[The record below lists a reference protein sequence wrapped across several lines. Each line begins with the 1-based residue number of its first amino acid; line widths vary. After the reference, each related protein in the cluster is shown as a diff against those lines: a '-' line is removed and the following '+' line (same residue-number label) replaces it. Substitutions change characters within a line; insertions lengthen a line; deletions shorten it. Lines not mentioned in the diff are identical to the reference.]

1 MNVFLSR
8 TIILLF
14 STLIFLQTAFAQV
27 QQGEQMHSFAVTWLE
42 AEQIALHNGG
52 SAFMLWAEN
61 AVAKSETAALPWI
74 ELPIE
79 SPEGFSIINI
89 ELKDIIIQQISL
101 SNDSVYLDEDAIPS
115 NFQIKTELRT
125 KNGSLKNYIT
135 ILPLRKNDLDIE
147 KLIRA
152 TIHYEFQSLEP
163 PLNDGSPSF
172 VDNSVL
178 KDGKWVRMAVTED
191 GIYGISYQKLQQMGF
206 DMNHIDPRYLAVYG
220 NGGQMLPESNLR
232 FRHDD
237 LFENAIL
244 VTGEEDGIFNEDDM
258 LYFYG
263 ASPIEWQYDKFRNI
277 YTHQINYYSDT
288 TWYFLTLHE
297 DKPGKRIL
305 KKESQHQ
312 LPTISTTEF
321 IDRQFH
327 ELDLVNLI
335 LSGREWFGE
344 IFSMAKPSYSFDFV
358 FPDRIPNREAF
369 ISTHFAGRSIT
380 ENIFFNGSI
389 NGQSIFED
397 ILLLQINP
405 SSSTFARD
413 KLQQHKIGDDSD
425 LLSVQLEMI
434 AENESSRGWLNYI
447 NINAWRLLKY
457 HDKAL
462 FFRNPDVS
470 GTDKIVSFQIE
481 NASADLLLWNISNP
495 LVPMQIDFELK
506 PDNMLSFSDEALQTH
521 EYVLFS
527 PENYATINTFKE
539 VKNQNLH
546 ALESCDMLIVT
557 HPMFMEQA
565 HKLAQIH
572 LEEDGLNSQVV
583 NIQDVYIEFGSGSS
597 DISALRDFVRM
608 MYYKSEKTMK
618 YLLLFGD
625 ASYDYK
631 DRIESNTNL
640 IPTYQATNSLS
651 DTYSYVSDDF
661 FGLMDTHEGEEMSGI
676 LDIGIGR
683 FPTNTIEQAD
693 ILINKLE
700 QYIKN
705 QDQQSGEWRTN
716 IIFMADDSDNN
727 AHLNQAEQ
735 LANYVDNNFSD
746 LNISK
751 VYLDA
756 FQRIK
761 VSGGYRFPDAS
772 NKLIESLEEGA
783 LIYNYTG
790 HGGVNGL
797 TNENVFSISHINALR
812 NFNKLPFFIT
822 ATCEFSRFDN
832 PSLESA
838 GEQLVFNPEG
848 GCISLMTTTRQAFSH
863 ANFNLNQKL
872 YAALFDKDN
881 NQIARL
887 GDLIRMSKIPSNS
900 LIYNFVL
907 LGDPALRLNY
917 PKQKIVI
924 TSFNEHPADMAADTL
939 AAMAEVQLKG
949 IILDQNGNHNTE
961 FQGIVDVRLFD
972 KKTKHRT
979 LGNDDLSYPSD
990 FKFYNKLLY
999 RGKLTVTN
1007 GSFSMQIKLPRNIA
1021 YQTDYARFSF
1031 YAMDSIQQID
1041 AVGHFDNFLIGGDAA
1056 SITPD
1061 NEGPQIDI
1069 FINDFSFKDG
1079 DIIAE
1084 GATAI
1089 ILLQDEDGINFLG
1102 NDIGRDLS
1110 LTHQSPEQ
1118 TNHHIVNSLYK
1129 PQINEFGKGE
1139 IIIRLEDN
1147 SIGTHKLI
1155 MKAWDL
1161 HNNSTTKE
1169 ISFEINPKAQIYI
1182 SNLRNAPNPFSQ
1194 ETLIL
1199 FDHNKPGQHLDIQ
1212 LELFNNIGQR
1222 LAVLTHNMYCSGLK
1236 SEPIPLD
1243 MNKLL
1248 GNKRQSGIYFYK
1260 LTITDDFGNSIS
1272 VPQKMIYHP
1281 LE

>member
-1 MNVFLSR
+1 
-8 TIILLF
+8 
-14 STLIFLQTAFAQV
+14 
-27 QQGEQMHSFAVTWLE
+27 MHSFTVSWLE
-42 AEQIALHNGG
+42 AEQITLPKGG
-52 SAFMLWAEN
+52 TAFTLWAED

-79 SPEGFSIINI
+79 SPEGFSIQNI
-89 ELKDIIIQQISL
+89 ELKDIVSQQIAL
-101 SNDSVYLDEDAIPS
+101 SKDSIYLDEEEIPTS
-115 NFQIKTELRT
+115 FQIKTELRT
-125 KNGSLKNYIT
+125 ENGSLKNYIC
-135 ILPLRKNDLDIE
+135 ILPLRKSDLNIE

-152 TIHYEFQSLEP
+152 TIHYELQSVEP

-178 KDGKWVRMAVTED
+178 RDGKWVRMAVTED
-191 GIYGISYQKLQQMGF
+191 GIYGINRQQLQQIGF
-206 DMNHIDPRYLAVYG
+206 DMDHIDPRYLAVYG
-220 NGGQMLPESNLR
+220 NGGKMLPESNLR

-244 VTGEEDGIFNEDDM
+244 VTGEEDGVFNEDDM

-263 ASPIEWQYDKFRNI
+263 ASPIEWHYDRFRNI
-277 YTHQINYYSDT
+277 YSHQINYYSDT
-288 TWYFLTLHE
+288 TWYFLTVHE
-297 DKPGKRIL
+297 NKLGKRIQ

-312 LPTISTTEF
+312 LPTINTTEF

-327 ELDLVNLI
+327 EVDLANLI
-335 LSGREWFGE
+335 MSGKEWFGE
-344 IFSMAKPSYSFDFV
+344 VFSMSKPVYSFDFL
-358 FPDRIPNREAF
+358 FPDRIPDREAF
-369 ISTHFAGRSIT
+369 LSTYFAARSIT
-380 ENIFFNGSI
+380 ENVFFEGSI
-389 NGQSIFED
+389 NGQNIFED
-397 ILLLQINP
+397 ILMLKLNP
-405 SSSTFARD
+405 SSSTYARD
-413 KLQQHKIGDDSD
+413 KLQQHKIEDSSD
-425 LLSVQLEMI
+425 LLRVQLKMI

-457 HDKAL
+457 QDEQL

-470 GTDKIVSFQIE
+470 GTNAIVNFQIE
-481 NASADLLLWNISNP
+481 NASANLILWDISNP

-506 PDNMLSFSDEALQTH
+506 PDNMLSFSDEAVQTN

-527 PENYATINTFKE
+527 AEDHHTITIFKE

-557 HPMFMEQA
+557 HPMFVEQA

-583 NIQDVYIEFGSGSS
+583 NIQDVYIEFGSGSP

-608 MYYKSEKTMK
+608 MFYKSEKTLK

-631 DRIESNTNL
+631 DRIESNTNF
-640 IPTYQATNSLS
+640 IPTYQAANSLS
-651 DTYSYVSDDF
+651 DSYSYVSDDY
-661 FGLMDTHEGEEMSGI
+661 FGLMDTNEGEEMSGI

-683 FPTNTIEQAD
+683 FPVNTIEQANT
-693 ILINKLE
+693 LINKLE

-705 QDQQSGEWRTN
+705 QHQQSGEWRSN

-727 AHLNQAEQ
+727 THLNQADQ
-735 LANYVDNNFSD
+735 LATYVDTHFSD
-746 LNISK
+746 LNVSK

-772 NKLIESLEEGA
+772 NKLMENLEEGA
-783 LIYNYTG
+783 LIFNYTG

-822 ATCEFSRFDN
+822 ATCEFSRFDD

-838 GEQLVFNPEG
+838 GEQLLLNPEG
-848 GCISLMTTTRQAFSH
+848 GSISLMTTTRQAFSH
-863 ANFNLNQKL
+863 SNFNLNQKL
-872 YAALFDKDN
+872 YAALFDKSN
-881 NQIARL
+881 NQILRL
-887 GDLIRMSKIPSNS
+887 GDLIRISKTPSNS

-924 TSFNEHPADMAADTL
+924 TSFNERPADMAADTL
-939 AAMAEVQLKG
+939 AAMSEIQLEG

-961 FQGIVDVRLFD
+961 FQGVVDVRLFD

-979 LGNDDLSYPSD
+979 LGNDDLSYPKD
-990 FKFYNKLLY
+990 FKFYDKLLY
-999 RGKLTVTN
+999 RGKLTVTD
-1007 GSFSMQIKLPRNIA
+1007 GYFSMQIKLPRNIA

-1031 YAMDSIQQID
+1031 YALDSIQQID

-1069 FINDFSFKDG
+1069 FINDLNFQDG
-1079 DIIAE
+1079 DIIAD

-1089 ILLQDEDGINFLG
+1089 ILLQDKDGINFLG

-1118 TNHHIVNSLYK
+1118 TNHYIVNSLYK
-1129 PQINEFGKGE
+1129 PQINAFGKGE
-1139 IIIRLEDN
+1139 ISIRLEDN

-1169 ISFEINPKAQIYI
+1169 ISFEINPKAQIHI
-1182 SNLRNAPNPFSQ
+1182 SNLRNGPNPFSR
-1194 ETLIL
+1194 ETTIL

-1222 LAVLTHNMYCSGLK
+1222 IAVLTHNMYCSGLK

-1248 GNKRQSGIYFYK
+1248 GNNRQSGIYFYK